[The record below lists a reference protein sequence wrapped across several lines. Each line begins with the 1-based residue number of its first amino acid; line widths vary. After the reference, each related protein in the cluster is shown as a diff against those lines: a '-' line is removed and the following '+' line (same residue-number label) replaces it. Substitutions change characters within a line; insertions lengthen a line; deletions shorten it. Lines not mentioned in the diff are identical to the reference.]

1 MEGERGEV
9 ERNKGIE
16 RETDGGGGGEETE
29 RRKEGERGRRREE
42 VEGCQRIGSEE
53 ER

>member
-1 MEGERGEV
+1 MEGERDEE

-16 RETDGGGGGEETE
+16 GETETVRGEETE
-29 RRKEGERGRRREE
+29 RWKEGERGRAREE
-42 VEGCQRIGSEE
+42 VEGCPRIGSEE